1 VIATS
6 PEARVQR
13 ELDDL
18 AEVIGRSVSLDDASG
33 ALVGYSV
40 QGDDVDR
47 VRVRAILTRRVSHEV
62 LEHQRR
68 HGVETAR
75 RPVRV
80 PANERLGMAARLCI
94 PLGRGRTRLG
104 YLWILD
110 EDEALRPAE
119 IASAR
124 KTARRLV
131 RPLEARVATARAV
144 DALFERLVR
153 SRRPGADAIPQLCEL
168 AGIETDGPVR
178 VVVAL
183 AATARTPQ
191 QRNGD
196 PVAPDW
202 TDAARSLSRLRF
214 VAAAHVQPEN
224 VALLVLATADIGA
237 VVEAVAETL
246 IGAHARK
253 QSIVVG
259 ISPPARL
266 APQSLTR
273 QQATATLAAG
283 CAFVDPGLPHTL
295 AWTDL
300 GIYRRLLLTTRPS
313 TWNDGPLLNQSRS
326 SALLEH
332 TLETYLDNAGDPSR
346 TATVLNIHR
355 TTLYYRLGRL
365 KTEHGIDLQDG
376 LTRTDLHAAIKL
388 RRLALA
394 RRRFR
399 WPEALITLAIA
410 GDEQAQAAAR

>member
-18 AEVIGRSVSLDDASG
+18 AEAIGRSVSLDDAGG

-47 VRVRAILTRRVSHEV
+47 VCVRAILTRRVSSEV

-68 HGVETAR
+68 HGVETGR

-80 PANERLGMAARLCI
+80 PANTRLGMAARLCI
-94 PLGRGRTRLG
+94 PLGTGRRRLG

-119 IASAR
+119 VASAR

-131 RPLEARVATARAV
+131 RPLEARVAAARAV
-144 DALFERLVR
+144 DALFERLLR
-153 SRRPGADAIPQLCEL
+153 SRRPGADAIPQLCDL
-168 AGIETDGPVR
+168 AGIETDSPVR

-183 AATARTPQ
+183 PATARTPQ
-191 QRNGD
+191 QRDGD

-202 TDAARSLSRLRF
+202 TDAARSLPRLRF

-237 VVEAVAETL
+237 AAEAVAETL
-246 IGAHARK
+246 A
-253 QSIVVG
+253 V
-259 ISPPARL
+259 
-266 APQSLTR
+266 APQSLAR

-283 CAFVDPGLPHTL
+283 CASVDPGLPHTL
-295 AWTDL
+295 AWTGL
-300 GIYRRLLLTTRPS
+300 GIYRRLLLTTRSS
-313 TWNDGPLLNQSRS
+313 TWNGGPLLNQSRS
-326 SALLEH
+326 SALLEQ

-346 TATVLNIHR
+346 TAAVLSIHR

-365 KTEHGIDLQDG
+365 KTEHGVDLQDG

-399 WPEALITLAIA
+399 WPDALITLAIA
-410 GDEQAQAAAR
+410 GDEQAQVAAP